1 MIPLLT
7 FSFLVPQLCIITQ
20 HISQKNLGSMLKTSS
35 PSSLLPFSIYH
46 QFVTIWCPKCL
57 SNGFKNILV
66 EQLNKVNEKQIE
78 ADILT
83 EKMIR
88 GDSDVSIHEVMLA
101 GEEANMSLQLA
112 VQVRNKLLEAFQEI
126 SRTQI

>member
-1 MIPLLT
+1 MNISSNPYLRINNLNNNL
-7 FSFLVPQLCIITQ
+7 FLNKVVDEKIEN
-20 HISQKNLGSMLKTSS
+20 KSS
-35 PSSLLPFSIYH
+35 
-46 QFVTIWCPKCL
+46 
-57 SNGFKNILV
+57 GFKDILV

-83 EKMIR
+83 EKIIR

>member
-1 MIPLLT
+1 MNISSNPYLRINNLNNNL
-7 FSFLVPQLCIITQ
+7 FLNKVVDEKIEN
-20 HISQKNLGSMLKTSS
+20 K
-35 PSSLLPFSIYH
+35 
-46 QFVTIWCPKCL
+46 

>member
-1 MIPLLT
+1 MNISSNPYLRINNLNNNL
-7 FSFLVPQLCIITQ
+7 FLNKVVDEKIEN
-20 HISQKNLGSMLKTSS
+20 K
-35 PSSLLPFSIYH
+35 
-46 QFVTIWCPKCL
+46 

-83 EKMIR
+83 EKIIR

>member
-1 MIPLLT
+1 MNISSNPYLRINDLNNNL
-7 FSFLVPQLCIITQ
+7 FLNKVVDEKIEN
-20 HISQKNLGSMLKTSS
+20 K
-35 PSSLLPFSIYH
+35 
-46 QFVTIWCPKCL
+46 
-57 SNGFKNILV
+57 SNGFKNILT

-78 ADILT
+78 ADVLT

>member
-1 MIPLLT
+1 MNISSNPYLRINNLNNNL
-7 FSFLVPQLCIITQ
+7 FLNKVVGEKIEN
-20 HISQKNLGSMLKTSS
+20 KSS
-35 PSSLLPFSIYH
+35 
-46 QFVTIWCPKCL
+46 
-57 SNGFKNILV
+57 GFKDILV

-83 EKMIR
+83 EKIIR

>member
-1 MIPLLT
+1 MNISNNPYLRINNLNNNL
-7 FSFLVPQLCIITQ
+7 FLNKVVDEKIE
-20 HISQKNLGSMLKTSS
+20 SKSS
-35 PSSLLPFSIYH
+35 
-46 QFVTIWCPKCL
+46 
-57 SNGFKNILV
+57 GFKDILV

-83 EKMIR
+83 EKIIR

>member
-1 MIPLLT
+1 MNISNNPYLRINNLNNNL
-7 FSFLVPQLCIITQ
+7 FLNKVVDEKIEN
-20 HISQKNLGSMLKTSS
+20 KSS
-35 PSSLLPFSIYH
+35 
-46 QFVTIWCPKCL
+46 
-57 SNGFKNILV
+57 GFKDILV

-83 EKMIR
+83 EKIIR

>member
-1 MIPLLT
+1 MNISSNPYLRINNLNNNL
-7 FSFLVPQLCIITQ
+7 FLNKVVDE
-20 HISQKNLGSMLKTSS
+20 KKENKSS
-35 PSSLLPFSIYH
+35 
-46 QFVTIWCPKCL
+46 
-57 SNGFKNILV
+57 GFKNILV

-83 EKMIR
+83 EKIIR